1 MSSLGELEAI
11 TMDSTK
17 AQQIID
23 ATKISMGMDISDIDL
38 LNIEHFAKRVIS
50 LSEVRSLK
58 MPCN

>member
-1 MSSLGELEAI
+1 
-11 TMDSTK
+11 MDSTK

-50 LSEVRSLK
+50 LSEV
-58 MPCN
+58 